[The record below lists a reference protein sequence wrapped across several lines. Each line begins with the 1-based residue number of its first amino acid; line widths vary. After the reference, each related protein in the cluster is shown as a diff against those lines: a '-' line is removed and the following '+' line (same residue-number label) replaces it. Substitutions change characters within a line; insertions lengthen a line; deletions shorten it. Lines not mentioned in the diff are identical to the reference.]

1 LRGSQERKRLDRQRV
16 ERCVN
21 QHRCPPAPAGGFQ
34 RSASHP
40 RYATPTRRQD
50 AANEHQRAEARQG
63 KADTM
68 SALSVKQL
76 PPISTSGQSRT
87 SASWLSA
94 PRKAGQDARSFRKA
108 AAANQHQRAEARQGK
123 ADTMSALSVKQLP
136 VFP

>member
-1 LRGSQERKRLDRQRV
+1 
-16 ERCVN
+16 
-21 QHRCPPAPAGGFQ
+21 
-34 RSASHP
+34 
-40 RYATPTRRQD
+40 
-50 AANEHQRAEARQG
+50 
-63 KADTM
+63 M